1 MTIKTPPPSTKPS
14 NVSNATAKMSCGT
27 MGIIYNGN
35 GVTQSLV
42 VDRDDRMASLN
53 DSSPRLLEISGSAD
67 LIEVSHIY

>member
-1 MTIKTPPPSTKPS
+1 
-14 NVSNATAKMSCGT
+14 

-53 DSSPRLLEISGSAD
+53 DSSPQLLEISGSAD